1 MTYPGKD
8 RGRLEHQTRLGCMHH
23 HGTAQHSNGAA
34 VHHIALPSPAVLRHR
49 LAQPRRTQ
57 RNGIALLGTAMQRD
71 GNVLPRCRLH
81 DQRHLGRNRH
91 GAGLLQART
100 RPRRWYC
107 HRRRGTIQG
116 TNVGRPAKPLVG
128 AKERTVHELL
138 CLAAGRNR
146 LP

>member
-34 VHHIALPSPAVLRHR
+34 VHCIASHAAQRHR

-91 GAGLLQART
+91 GAGWGLCT
-100 RPRRWYC
+100 TICNTSFSRRY
-107 HRRRGTIQG
+107 GTISA
-116 TNVGRPAKPLVG
+116 TKNDRNPLS
-128 AKERTVHELL
+128 
-138 CLAAGRNR
+138 LAAAGSG
-146 LP
+146 LG